1 MSISKTP
8 TVAPFPSWGVEQ
20 DSTAHRY
27 APLPTPADMKRRSLF
42 GIPLKSFLTQ
52 ETVSDQT
59 LQDYIDEAISEIE
72 HTLDLYITPVVFEER
87 HDYSR
92 EMQFW
97 SFGYTRLNHTPVL
110 NVEKYQLTFNNGIGI
125 PGSLPLV
132 DIPLEFVHVQPQEG
146 TIQLVPAQGVTIS
159 GFIVSIYSGLGY
171 HAFNSQAIS
180 NWPGA
185 VFVRY
190 TAGFEKDKVPAML
203 SGLIE
208 NIAAYRFLS
217 TLGPVLFPHNSVSI
231 GIDGTSQSVGTMGPQ
246 FLKTRLDDL
255 EKIIQTQTEA
265 AKGYY
270 QKRFL
275 IDVI

>member
-8 TVAPFPSWGVEQ
+8 TIAPFPSWNVEQ
-20 DSTAHRY
+20 DPSANRY
-27 APLPTPADMKRRSLF
+27 SSLPTADSMRHKSLF
-42 GIPLKSFLTQ
+42 GLPLKSYLTG
-52 ETVSDQT
+52 EEISNEA
-59 LQDYIDEAISEIE
+59 LEKYISEAISQVE
-72 HTLDLYITPVVFEER
+72 HELDLYITPTTFEER

-97 SFGYTRLNHTPVL
+97 SFGYTKLNHTPIL
-110 NVEKYQLTFNNGIGI
+110 GVEKYQLTFNNGINI

-190 TAGFEKDKVPAML
+190 IAGFEKDKVPAML
-203 SGLIE
+203 SSLIE

-217 TLGPVLFPHNSVSI
+217 ALGPVLFPHNSVSI
-231 GIDGTSQSVGTMGPQ
+231 GIDGASQSVGTLGPN
-246 FLKTRLDDL
+246 FLTKRLQDL
-255 EKIIQTQTEA
+255 AAIIQTQTEA
-265 AKGYY
+265 ARGYY
-270 QKRFL
+270 SKRFL
-275 IDVI
+275 IDYL